1 MQSLD
6 RRRPRLP
13 DVQARRVWK
22 IAGED
27 ACACEQLRAEQS
39 MAIADAVE
47 TRTLWD
53 VERIRAD
60 FPVLHQS
67 VNGKPL
73 IYLDNGASSQVPQVV
88 IDRGIF
94 YIEQEHSNIHRG
106 VHYLSQR
113 ATTAYEG
120 AREKVKR
127 FINARES
134 RECIFVRGTT
144 EGINLV
150 MHGYGRKFI
159 GEGDEVVISAMEH
172 HANIVPWQ
180 MLCEE
185 KGARLRVIPMN
196 DAGELILD
204 EYDALLN
211 TRTKLVALTHVSNAL
226 GTINP
231 IKDMIAQAHKYGVPV
246 LIDGA
251 QSAPHMPVDVQD
263 LDCDFYAFS
272 GHKMYAP
279 TGSGIIYGK
288 AQLLEMMN
296 PFQGG
301 GDMIKNVTFE
311 KTTYAELPNKM
322 EAGTPAIASQIGL
335 GAAIDYLNSIGREQ
349 AAAWENELLR
359 YATERVS
366 AIEGVRIIGT
376 AKKKASV
383 LSFVIDGIHPHD
395 IGTILDQE
403 GIAVRAGHHCAQP
416 VMQRFN
422 VPATARAS
430 FAFYNTKEEIDVLA
444 QTIEKV
450 IEIFS

>member
-1 MQSLD
+1 M
-6 RRRPRLP
+6 
-13 DVQARRVWK
+13 VQAVDPV
-22 IAGED
+22 AP
-27 ACACEQLRAEQS
+27 AE
-39 MAIADAVE
+39 V
-47 TRTLWD
+47 TWD

-60 FPVLHQS
+60 FPVLHQT

-73 IYLDNGASSQVPQVV
+73 VYLDNAASSQVPQVV
-88 IDRGIF
+88 IDRGSV
-94 YIEQEHSNIHRG
+94 YLEQGHSNIHRG

-127 FINARES
+127 FINAREA
-134 RECIFVRGTT
+134 RECIFVRGAT

-150 MHGYGRKFI
+150 MYGYGRKFI
-159 GEGDEVVISAMEH
+159 GEGDEIIISAMEH

-196 DAGELILD
+196 DAGELLLD

-211 TRTKLVALTHVSNAL
+211 ERTKLVGVVHVSNAL

-231 IKDMIAQAHKYGVPV
+231 VKQMIAQAHKYGVPV
-246 LIDGA
+246 IVDGA
-251 QSAPHMPVDVQD
+251 QAAPHMPVDVQD
-263 LDCDFYAFS
+263 LDADFYVFS

-279 TGSGIIYGK
+279 TGSGIVYGK
-288 AQLLEMMN
+288 AELLEKMN

-301 GDMIKNVTFE
+301 GDMIKTVTFE
-311 KTTYAELPNKM
+311 KTVYADLPNKL

-349 AAAWENELLR
+349 AAAHEAALLR
-359 YATERVS
+359 YATERIS

-376 AKKKASV
+376 AKDKASV
-383 LSFVIDGIHPHD
+383 LSFVIDDIHPHD

-430 FAFYNTKEEIDVLA
+430 FAFYNTKEEVDVLA
-444 QTIEKV
+444 RTIERV

>member
-1 MQSLD
+1 
-6 RRRPRLP
+6 
-13 DVQARRVWK
+13 
-22 IAGED
+22 
-27 ACACEQLRAEQS
+27 
-39 MAIADAVE
+39 MASTAKFIGSE
-47 TRTLWD
+47 TPKRSAWNVD
-53 VERIRAD
+53 HIRGD
-60 FPVLHQS
+60 FPVLHQT

-73 IYLDNGASSQVPQVV
+73 VYLDNGASSQVPQVV
-88 IDRGIF
+88 IDRGSL
-94 YIEQEHSNIHRG
+94 YLEEEHSNIHRG
-106 VHYLSQR
+106 VHYLSQK

-127 FINARES
+127 FINARDS
-134 RECIFVRGTT
+134 KECIFVRGTT

-150 MHGYGRKFI
+150 MYGYGRKFV
-159 GEGDEVVISAMEH
+159 GPGDEIIISAMEH

-185 KGARLRVIPMN
+185 KQARLRVIPMN
-196 DAGELILD
+196 DAGELLLD

-211 TRTKLVALTHVSNAL
+211 ERTKIVAVTHISNAL

-231 IKDMIAQAHKYGVPV
+231 IKDMIERAHKYGVPV

-251 QSAPHMPVDVQD
+251 QSAPHMPIDVQD
-263 LDCDFYAFS
+263 LDCDFFTFS

-279 TGSGIIYGK
+279 TGSGIVYGK
-288 AQLLEMMN
+288 AERLESMN

-311 KTTYAELPNKM
+311 KTTYADLPYKL

-335 GAAIDYLNSIGREQ
+335 GAAIDYLSSIDREK
-349 AAAWENELLR
+349 AAAHEHELLR
-359 YATERVS
+359 YATEKLS

-376 AKKKASV
+376 AREKASV
-383 LSFVIDGIHPHD
+383 LSFVIDEIHPHD

-422 VPATARAS
+422 IPATARAS
-430 FAFYNTKEEIDVLA
+430 FAFYNTKEEVDVLA
-444 QTIEKV
+444 RTIEKV

>member
-1 MQSLD
+1 MATIEKSLTHEKE
-6 RRRPRLP
+6 
-13 DVQARRVWK
+13 QA
-22 IAGED
+22 
-27 ACACEQLRAEQS
+27 S
-39 MAIADAVE
+39 
-47 TRTLWD
+47 LWD

-60 FPVLHQS
+60 FPVLRQT

-73 IYLDNGASSQVPQVV
+73 VYLDNAASSQVPQVV
-88 IDRGIF
+88 IERGSM
-94 YIEQEHSNIHRG
+94 YLEQEHSNIHRG
-106 VHYLSQR
+106 VHYLSQK

-120 AREKVKR
+120 ARETVKR

-134 RECIFVRGTT
+134 KECIFVRGTT

-159 GEGDEVVISAMEH
+159 SAGDEIIISAMEH

-185 KGARLRVIPMN
+185 KAAGLRVIPMN
-196 DAGELILD
+196 DAGELLLD
-204 EYDALLN
+204 EYEGLLN
-211 TRTKLVALTHVSNAL
+211 ERTKLVAVSHVSNAL

-231 IKDMIAQAHKYGVPV
+231 IKSMIESAHKYGVPV

-251 QSAPHMPVDVQD
+251 QGAPHMIVDVQD

-272 GHKMYAP
+272 GHKMFAP
-279 TGSGIIYGK
+279 TGSGVVYGK
-288 AQLLEMMN
+288 ARLLEQMN

-301 GDMIKNVTFE
+301 GDMIKSVTFE
-311 KTTYAELPNKM
+311 KTIFADLPNKF

-335 GAAIDYLNSIGREQ
+335 GAAIDYLNSISREH
-349 AAAWENELLR
+349 AAAYEHELLR
-359 YATERVS
+359 YATERLS
-366 AIEGVRIIGT
+366 GIEGVRIIGT
-376 AKKKASV
+376 ARDKASV
-383 LSFVIDGIHPHD
+383 LSFVIDEVHPHD

-430 FAFYNTKEEIDVLA
+430 FAFYNTREEVNVLA
-444 QTIEKV
+444 NTIERV

>member
-1 MQSLD
+1 MATIEKSVLTKPHD
-6 RRRPRLP
+6 VGF
-13 DVQARRVWK
+13 DVQ
-22 IAGED
+22 
-27 ACACEQLRAEQS
+27 
-39 MAIADAVE
+39 
-47 TRTLWD
+47 
-53 VERIRAD
+53 RIRED
-60 FPVLHQS
+60 FPVLRQT

-73 IYLDNGASSQVPQVV
+73 VYLDNAASSQVPQVV
-88 IDRGIF
+88 IDRGSI
-94 YIEQEHSNIHRG
+94 YLEDEHSNIHRG
-106 VHYLSQR
+106 VHYLSQK

-134 RECIFVRGTT
+134 RECIFVRGAT

-159 GEGDEVVISAMEH
+159 GAGDEIIISAMEH

-196 DAGELILD
+196 DAGELLLD

-211 TRTKLVALTHVSNAL
+211 ERTKLVAITHVSNAL
-226 GTINP
+226 GTVNP
-231 IKDMIAQAHKYGVPV
+231 IKKMIDQAHKYGVPV

-251 QSAPHMPVDVQD
+251 QSAPHMFVDVQD

-272 GHKMYAP
+272 GHKMFAP
-279 TGSGIIYGK
+279 TGSGVVYGK
-288 AQLLEMMN
+288 ADILEKMN

-301 GDMIKNVTFE
+301 GDMIKSVTFE
-311 KTTYAELPNKM
+311 KTVYADLPNKL

-335 GAAIDYLNSIGREQ
+335 GAAIDYLNSIDRKQ
-349 AAAWENELLR
+349 AAAHEHELLR
-359 YATERVS
+359 YATEKVS
-366 AIEGVRIIGT
+366 AFEGVRIIGT
-376 AKKKASV
+376 AREKLSV
-383 LSFVIDGIHPHD
+383 LSFVIDDIHPHD

-430 FAFYNTKEEIDVLA
+430 FAFYNTKEEVDVLGN
-444 QTIEKV
+444 TIEKV
-450 IEIFS
+450 VEIFS

>member
-1 MQSLD
+1 MVSS
-6 RRRPRLP
+6 
-13 DVQARRVWK
+13 V
-22 IAGED
+22 D
-27 ACACEQLRAEQS
+27 ALSKANTGR
-39 MAIADAVE
+39 
-47 TRTLWD
+47 WD
-53 VERIRAD
+53 VERVRAD
-60 FPVLHQS
+60 FPVLHQK

-88 IDRGIF
+88 IDRGSI
-94 YIEQEHSNIHRG
+94 YLEHEHSNIHRG

-134 RECIFVRGTT
+134 RECIFVRGAT

-159 GEGDEVVISAMEH
+159 ERDDEILISAMEH

-185 KGARLRVIPMN
+185 KGALLRVIPMN
-196 DAGELILD
+196 DAGELLLD
-204 EYDALLN
+204 EYDGQLN
-211 TRTKLVALTHVSNAL
+211 ERTKFVAITHVSNAL

-231 IKDMIAQAHKYGVPV
+231 IKEMIAQAHKYGVPV

-263 LDCDFYAFS
+263 LDCDFYTFS

-279 TGSGIIYGK
+279 TGSGIVYGK
-288 AQLLEMMN
+288 AELLEKMN

-301 GDMIKNVTFE
+301 GDMIKSVTFE

-349 AAAWENELLR
+349 AAKHEAELLR
-359 YATERVS
+359 YATERIS

-376 AKKKASV
+376 ARNKASV

-416 VMQRFN
+416 VMQRFK

-444 QTIEKV
+444 KTIERV